1 MTTLQ
6 LLNENNAPIAT
17 ISVDVITAEMV
28 QGTILDHQFTPDM
41 IRMFEAFQEMV
52 EHQMFGYLDQ
62 FEQHLAALNLKVLID
77 DEPIPIEDLQVYD
90 LSAVSFRLKTDAFDS
105 SFD

>member
-1 MTTLQ
+1 MTTVQ
-6 LLNENNAPIAT
+6 LLDESNSPIAT
-17 ISVDVITAEMV
+17 ISVDVMTAEMV
-28 QGTILDHQFTPDM
+28 RGTILDHQFTPDM

-62 FEQHLAALNLKVLID
+62 FEQHLAALNLKVLIE
-77 DEPIPIEDLQVYD
+77 DEPISIEDLQVYD
-90 LSAVSFRLKTDAFDS
+90 LNVISFRLKTDAFTS